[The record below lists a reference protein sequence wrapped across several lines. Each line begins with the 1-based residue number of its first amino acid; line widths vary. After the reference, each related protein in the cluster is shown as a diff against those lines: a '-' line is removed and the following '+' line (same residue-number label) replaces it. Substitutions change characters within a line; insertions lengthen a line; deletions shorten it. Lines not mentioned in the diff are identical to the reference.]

1 MAKVVIAMSG
11 GVDSSLAAALLVE
24 QGHEVIGMM
33 LRLWAEEGCA
43 SNRCCTPESVDDAKM
58 VADQLGIPFYVI
70 DYKERFKTQVV
81 EPFIKTYEQNLTPNP
96 CVLCNER
103 VRFGGLL
110 EEALDLGAEFIATG
124 HYAKVT
130 QDEAGNCR
138 LFRGLDLSKDQSYV
152 LYRLKQEQL
161 ARVMFPLGGLTK
173 VEARK
178 MAEERGISVADKP
191 DSQDLCFTGDH
202 DYRDFLVKHK
212 AKGIKPGN
220 MIDTSGKVIGKHKGL
235 PFYTIGQRRG
245 LGIGG
250 PNGPYFVLSLDSNTN
265 NLIIGQKDERGAT
278 LVHAHDLHF
287 LSLPPKDTIT
297 EITAKIRYTSPQK
310 EASLQLLPNN
320 RALVT
325 FKEEMID
332 VAPGQSI
339 VFYLEN
345 EVIGGGF
352 IEKEN

>member
-70 DYKERFKTQVV
+70 DYKARFKEQVV
-81 EPFIKTYEQNLTPNP
+81 DPFIRTYEQNITPNP
-96 CVLCNER
+96 CVLCNEH

-124 HYAKVT
+124 HYAKIT
-130 QDEAGNCR
+130 NEKGTCR

-161 ARVMFPLGGLTK
+161 AKVMFPLGEYTK
-173 VEARK
+173 VETRK

-202 DYRDFLVKHK
+202 DYRDFLVKHQ
-212 AKGIKPGN
+212 AKGIKTGN
-220 MIDTSGKVIGKHKGL
+220 MVDRAGNILGKHRGL

-250 PNGPYFVLSLDSNTN
+250 PNGPYFVLSLDSKTN
-265 NLIIGQKDERGAT
+265 NLVIGQKTERGT
-278 LVHAHDLHF
+278 TVVHAHDLHF
-287 LSLPPKDTIT
+287 LSTKPEVECL

-310 EASLQLLPNN
+310 EASLQLLPDN
-320 RALVT
+320 RAQIT
-325 FKEEMID
+325 FYAEMLD

-339 VFYLEN
+339 VFYLDD